1 MMAFAATNLDGT
13 PSGSLGAR
21 SVAATNPFIEQLR
34 LGSLWL
40 VGASGGFVML
50 EPAPYEFLIMLS
62 MIVFVATGLKLRK
75 GHLPLMFLLIFNNI
89 GFATSLMPVITL
101 DGTARWTAVS
111 CFLSVT
117 TLFFAVALAEDTA
130 RRADILLRG
139 YILAAVI
146 TSASAVL
153 AYFRLIPGWE
163 ILIHNLRATS
173 TFKDP
178 NVFGP
183 FLILPT
189 LIVLQRIMS
198 SSLRGL
204 LPNLAVAM
212 TLAAALFLSFSR
224 GAWGHFGASLLV
236 MLYLSYVTTRSSGER
251 MRIVIVAVLG
261 GILIT
266 AFIVALLSLDQV
278 ADLFKER
285 ASLVQEYDAGQTGR
299 FGRHILGAMMALDHP
314 IGIGPLQFKNYLP
327 EDPHNSFLNSFM
339 AGGWLGG
346 AAFLA
351 LVLVTFWIGLLN
363 VFARTPWQ
371 STAIAAFA
379 AFVGEVGES
388 YVIDVQHWRHYYLII
403 GLVWA
408 LALARQLPV
417 TPATHTGG
425 ERTMPKAAAPAR

>member
-1 MMAFAATNLDGT
+1 MAIASNHFDAGSRETVSARTGT
-13 PSGSLGAR
+13 A
-21 SVAATNPFIEQLR
+21 VNPFIDQLR

-40 VGASGGFVML
+40 IGVSGGFVIV
-50 EPAPYEFLIMLS
+50 EPAPYEFLTILA
-62 MIVFVATGLKLRK
+62 MIVFLATGLTLRA
-75 GHLPLMFLLIFNNI
+75 GHLPLIFLLIFYNI

-101 DGTARWTAVS
+101 EDTAKWTAVS

-117 TLFFAVALAEDTA
+117 TMFFATALAEDTT
-130 RRADILLRG
+130 RRTHVLLHG
-139 YILAAVI
+139 YTTAAVI
-146 TSASAVL
+146 TSTAAVL
-153 AYFRLIPGWE
+153 AYFRLFPGWD
-163 ILIHNLRATS
+163 IFIHNLRATA

-189 LIVLQRIMS
+189 LIVLQKIMFGR
-198 SSLRGL
+198 LRGI
-204 LPNLAVAM
+204 LPDLAVAM
-212 TLAAALFLSFSR
+212 ILVAALFLSFSR
-224 GAWGHFGASLLV
+224 GAWGHFGVSLLV
-236 MLYLSYVTTRSSGER
+236 MLYLSYITTRSSAER
-251 MRIVIVAVLG
+251 MRIAVVAVLG

-266 AFIVALLSLDQV
+266 IFIVGLLSLDQV

-285 ASLVQEYDAGQTGR
+285 ASLVQDYDAGQTGR

-314 IGIGPLQFKNYLP
+314 LGIGPLQFKNYLP

-351 LVLVTFWIGLLN
+351 LVLVTLWIGLRN
-363 VFARTPWQ
+363 SFSRTPWQ
-371 STAIAAFA
+371 ATAIAAFA

-403 GLVWA
+403 GLVWG

-417 TPATHTGG
+417 RRALRPPG
-425 ERTMPKAAAPAR
+425 ERAMPNAAARAR